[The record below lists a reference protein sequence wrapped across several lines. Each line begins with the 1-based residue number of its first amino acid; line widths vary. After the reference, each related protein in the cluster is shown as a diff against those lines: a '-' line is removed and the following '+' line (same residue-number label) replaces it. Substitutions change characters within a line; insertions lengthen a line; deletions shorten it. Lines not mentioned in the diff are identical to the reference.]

1 MERIESSLQ
10 NYSLTPAE
18 IELVKGKMER
28 LRKRI
33 EAEAKSFGWK
43 MRARVGDKVKWYEV
57 PEADV
62 EVIDSRPIHE
72 RMASAKNE
80 DPK

>member
-1 MERIESSLQ
+1 LQ

-18 IELVKGKMER
+18 TELVKGKMER

-33 EAEAKSFGWK
+33 EAEPKSFGWK

-62 EVIDSRPIHE
+62 EVIDSRPIQE
-72 RMASAKNE
+72 RIASTKNE